1 MNYPKGVIMDYD
13 KVKENDIEIIRKDFP
28 VTKKK
33 IYMNCGSFAPTPL
46 STIKSITDFLVR
58 CSEEGPDSTSVQ
70 EYITSLMNELR
81 KILGNFINC
90 EPEEIIFTQST
101 TEGLNYVASGI
112 EWKKS
117 DIIISRGGLHEHY
130 ANYFPWL
137 NVSKKYGV
145 KLEEIKIDKNGFFDL
160 DKIEKIAKNK
170 NSKLI
175 TLSHVLY
182 NNGAIMP
189 VGEIGKIAKKHS
201 LLFSI
206 DAAQSVG
213 TIKVDVKKIG
223 CDFLAFPG
231 FKWLCGPPGI
241 GVFYCKKESAPILI
255 PKYIGGESAIITEE
269 KKLVYADSPQ
279 KFQTGFRNYVG
290 IAGLTSSLKY
300 IQHVGI
306 ETIRRMNMKIANEM
320 IEQLRT
326 IAGVS
331 VFGPQDEKVRSSI
344 VSFST
349 DTMLPKV
356 MVSRL
361 EENGIIVAERD
372 IVGGGKKKA
381 VRASPH
387 FFNTHEEV
395 STLVRNIKNIQNMFG

>member
-1 MNYPKGVIMDYD
+1 MDYD
-13 KVKENDIEIIRKDFP
+13 KAKQNDIELILKDFP
-28 VTKKK
+28 ITKKK

-58 CSEEGPDSTSVQ
+58 CSEEGPDSSSVQ
-70 EYITSLMNELR
+70 EYITLLMKELR
-81 KILGNFINC
+81 QILCRLINC

-101 TEGLNYVASGI
+101 TEGLNYVAAGL

-117 DIIISRGGLHEHY
+117 DIIIARGGLHEHY

-145 KLEEIKIDKNGFFDL
+145 KLEEVKIDKNGFFDL
-160 DKIEKIAKNK
+160 DKIDKIAKNK
-170 NSKLI
+170 NSRLI

-189 VGEIGKIAKKHS
+189 VEEIGKIAKKHS
-201 LLFSI
+201 LLYSI

-213 TIKVDVKKIG
+213 TINVNVRKIG

-231 FKWLCGPPGI
+231 FKWICGPSGI
-241 GVFYCKKESAPILI
+241 GIFYCKKESAPLLI

-269 KKLVYADSPQ
+269 KNLVYADSPQ

-290 IAGLTSSLKY
+290 IAGLKSSLRY
-300 IQHVGI
+300 IQHMGI
-306 ETIRRMNMKIANEM
+306 DTIRKMNMKVANEI

-326 IAGVS
+326 IPGVS
-331 VFGPQDEKVRSSI
+331 IFVPEDEKLRSSI
-344 VSFST
+344 VSFDIDSV
-349 DTMLPKV
+349 LSKV
-356 MVSRL
+356 VVSRL
-361 EENGIIVAERD
+361 EENKIIVAERD

-387 FFNTHEEV
+387 FFNTPDEV
-395 STLVRNIKNIQNMFG
+395 FTLVQNIKNIQNMFG

>member
-1 MNYPKGVIMDYD
+1 MDYD
-13 KVKENDIEIIRKDFP
+13 DKAKENDLELIRKDFP

-58 CSEEGPDSTSVQ
+58 CSEEGPDSSSVQ
-70 EYITSLMNELR
+70 EHITSLMNELR
-81 KILGNFINC
+81 KVMGRLINC
-90 EPEEIIFTQST
+90 EPDEIIFTQST
-101 TEGLNYVASGI
+101 TEGLNYVASGL

-117 DIIISRGGLHEHY
+117 DVIIARGGLHEHY

-137 NVSKKYGV
+137 NISKKHGV
-145 KLEEIKIDKNGFFDL
+145 QLEEIKIDKNGFFDL
-160 DKIEKIAKNK
+160 DKIDKIAKKK
-170 NSKLI
+170 NSRMI

-189 VGEIGKIAKKHS
+189 VEEIGKIANKHG
-201 LLFSI
+201 LLYSI

-213 TIKVDVKKIG
+213 TIDVDVKKIG

-241 GVFYCKKESAPILI
+241 GIFYCKKESAPLLI
-255 PKYIGGESAIITEE
+255 PKYVGGESAIITEE
-269 KKLVYADSPQ
+269 KNLVYADSPQ

-290 IAGLTSSLKY
+290 IAGLASSLRY
-300 IQHVGI
+300 IQHIGI
-306 ETIRRMNMKIANEM
+306 DTIRRMNMKVANEL
-320 IEQLRT
+320 IDQLRT
-326 IAGVS
+326 IPGVS
-331 VFGPQDEKVRSSI
+331 IFGPENEKLRSSI
-344 VSFST
+344 VSFDT
-349 DTMLPKV
+349 DTVLPKV

-361 EENGIIVAERD
+361 EENRIVVAERD
-372 IVGGGKKKA
+372 IIGGGKKKA

-387 FFNTHEEV
+387 FFNTSDEV
-395 STLVRNIKNIQNMFG
+395 YTLIQNIKKIQNMFG

>member
-1 MNYPKGVIMDYD
+1 MDYD
-13 KVKENDIEIIRKDFP
+13 KGKENDIELIRKDFP

-58 CSEEGPDSTSVQ
+58 CSEEGPDSTPVQ

-81 KILGNFINC
+81 KILSRLLNC

-101 TEGLNYVASGI
+101 TEGLNHVASGI

-117 DIIISRGGLHEHY
+117 DIIICRGGLHEHY

-137 NVSKKYGV
+137 NLSKKYGI
-145 KLEEIKIDKNGFFDL
+145 KLEETKIDKNGFFDL
-160 DKIEKIAKNK
+160 DKVEKIAKNK
-170 NSKLI
+170 NSRLI

-189 VGEIGKIAKKHS
+189 VEEIGKIARKHD
-201 LLFSI
+201 LLYSI

-241 GVFYCKKESAPILI
+241 GVFYCKKESAPLLI
-255 PKYIGGESAIITEE
+255 PKYIGGESAIITEG

-300 IQHVGI
+300 VQHMGSI
-306 ETIRRMNMKIANEM
+306 AIRKMNMKIANEI
-320 IEQLRT
+320 IEQ
-326 IAGVS
+326 ISSIPGVS
-331 VFGPQDEKVRSSI
+331 VFGPQDEKLRSSI

-349 DTMLPKV
+349 DSVLSNV

-361 EENGIIVAERD
+361 QENGIIVAERD

-387 FFNTHEEV
+387 FFNTLDEV
-395 STLVRNIKNIQNMFG
+395 SSLVQRIKNIQNMFG

>member
-1 MNYPKGVIMDYD
+1 MDYD
-13 KVKENDIEIIRKDFP
+13 KAKENDIELIRKDFP

-58 CSEEGPDSTSVQ
+58 CSEEGPDSTSIQ

-81 KILGNFINC
+81 KILGRLINC

-137 NVSKKYGV
+137 NLSKKYGI
-145 KLEEIKIDKNGFFDL
+145 KLEETKIDKNGFFDL

-170 NSKLI
+170 NSRLI

-189 VGEIGKIAKKHS
+189 VVEIGKIARKHS
-201 LLFSI
+201 LLYSI

-241 GVFYCKKESAPILI
+241 GVFYCKKESAPLLI

-269 KKLVYADSPQ
+269 KKLVYTNSPQ

-306 ETIRRMNMKIANEM
+306 ETIRKMNMKIANEM

-326 IAGVS
+326 IPGVS
-331 VFGPQDEKVRSSI
+331 MFGPEDEKLRSSI

-349 DTMLPKV
+349 DSVLPKV
-356 MVSRL
+356 IVSRL

-387 FFNTHEEV
+387 FFNTLDEV
-395 STLVRNIKNIQNMFG
+395 STLVQNIKNIQNMFG

>member
-1 MNYPKGVIMDYD
+1 MDYD
-13 KVKENDIEIIRKDFP
+13 KARENDLELIRKDFP

-58 CSEEGPDSTSVQ
+58 CSEEGPDSSSVQ
-70 EYITSLMNELR
+70 EHITSLMNELR
-81 KILGNFINC
+81 KIMGRLINC
-90 EPEEIIFTQST
+90 EPDEIIFTQST
-101 TEGLNYVASGI
+101 TEGLNHVASGL

-117 DIIISRGGLHEHY
+117 DVIIARGGLHEHY

-145 KLEEIKIDKNGFFDL
+145 QLEEIKIDKNGFFDL
-160 DKIEKIAKNK
+160 DKFDKIAKKK
-170 NSKLI
+170 NSRMI

-189 VGEIGKIAKKHS
+189 VEEIGKIANKHS
-201 LLFSI
+201 LLYSI

-213 TIKVDVKKIG
+213 TIDVDVKKIG

-231 FKWLCGPPGI
+231 FKWLCGPSGI
-241 GVFYCKKESAPILI
+241 GIFYCKKESAPLLI
-255 PKYIGGESAIITEE
+255 PKYVGGESAIITEE
-269 KKLVYADSPQ
+269 KNLVYADSPQ

-290 IAGLTSSLKY
+290 IAGLVSSLKY
-300 IQHVGI
+300 IRNMGI
-306 ETIRRMNMKIANEM
+306 DTIRKMNMKVANEM

-326 IAGVS
+326 IPGIS
-331 VFGPQDEKVRSSI
+331 IFGPENERLRSSI
-344 VSFST
+344 VSFDT
-349 DTMLPKV
+349 DSVVPKV

-361 EENGIIVAERD
+361 EENGIVVAERD
-372 IVGGGKKKA
+372 IIGGGKKKA

-387 FFNTHEEV
+387 FFNTSDEV
-395 STLVRNIKNIQNMFG
+395 STLVQNIKNIQNMFG

>member
-1 MNYPKGVIMDYD
+1 MDYD
-13 KVKENDIEIIRKDFP
+13 KAKQNDIELILKDFP
-28 VTKKK
+28 ITKKK
-33 IYMNCGSFAPTPL
+33 IYMNCGSFAPTPI

-58 CSEEGPDSTSVQ
+58 CSEEGPDSSSVQ
-70 EYITSLMNELR
+70 EYITLLMKELR
-81 KILGNFINC
+81 QILCRLINC

-101 TEGLNYVASGI
+101 TEGLNYVAAGL

-117 DIIISRGGLHEHY
+117 DIIIARGGLHEHY

-145 KLEEIKIDKNGFFDL
+145 KLEEVKIDKNGFFDL
-160 DKIEKIAKNK
+160 DKIDKIAKNK
-170 NSKLI
+170 NSRLI

-189 VGEIGKIAKKHS
+189 VEEIGKIAKKHS
-201 LLFSI
+201 LLYSI

-213 TIKVDVKKIG
+213 TINVNVRKIG

-231 FKWLCGPPGI
+231 FKWICGPSGI
-241 GVFYCKKESAPILI
+241 GIFYCKKESAPLLI

-269 KKLVYADSPQ
+269 KNLVYADSPQ

-290 IAGLTSSLKY
+290 IAGLKSSLRY
-300 IQHVGI
+300 IQHMGI
-306 ETIRRMNMKIANEM
+306 DTIRKMNMKVANEI

-326 IAGVS
+326 IPGVS
-331 VFGPQDEKVRSSI
+331 IFVPEDEKLRSSI
-344 VSFST
+344 VSFDIDSV
-349 DTMLPKV
+349 LSKV
-356 MVSRL
+356 VVSRL
-361 EENGIIVAERD
+361 EENKIIVAERD

-387 FFNTHEEV
+387 FFNTPDEV
-395 STLVRNIKNIQNMFG
+395 FTLVQNIKNIQNMFG